1 MELESTSRRSFLVG
15 SGSVV
20 VGVMVGGAG
29 FGSLVQAAETAAKGK
44 GGYSP
49 VAWVSIGADN
59 NTIIY
64 SPGSEMGQG
73 TMTSVPSILADDMEL
88 DWATVTVQKSPSN
101 AKLFGNP
108 KFGGGMVTGSSRTVV
123 GYYEVMRLAGLQA
136 KLVLTGAAAQAWG
149 VPAGEITAEKSVL
162 KHAASK
168 RQMTYGEAAAQI
180 KTPVEPPKVDKSM
193 LKPMSRFN
201 IIGKDIT
208 RVDVASKS
216 NGTAQFGIDF
226 RLPDMVWA
234 AVMHT
239 PVQGEKPVTVDDAA
253 ALAVKGVKKVVKLP
267 NGVAVVASSFAIARK
282 ARDLLKV
289 TWTDTA
295 KARSYNSEEALKEY
309 VARSEKLDD
318 AGDVWDKRGDA
329 VAALKGAAR
338 SFQATYTS
346 DHVAQCTMEPM
357 NCTARIDGDKA
368 EFWLPSQSASI
379 VVGTAAAVGGFKPEN
394 ITVNITL
401 LGGGYGRRV
410 EADYAVDAIFLAKA
424 MPGVPVHVIWTREDD
439 FQRSRPRPMTA
450 QHLVAGVDDKGK
462 LVGWRHRLVSEGIY
476 SRVSAKAYKDA
487 GNKDAPVMEGADGVY
502 EVPDLLI
509 EHGLETRGVD
519 VSFWR
524 GVGAGYTKFAIETFI
539 DEIAQ
544 GLGKDPL
551 QLRLDLTS
559 KTPRAQAVLR
569 EVTNMAGWDKPRPD
583 GRALGLAFSDTWTTF
598 IAMVAEVSIKDGR
611 PLVHHV
617 WAAVDCGHAIAPIN
631 IRAQVEGAA
640 IFGLS
645 ALLNERLVYKG
656 GEAQSHNFN
665 QYTLL
670 RANQAPPIEVK
681 VMPTD
686 NHPGGMGEVGLPP
699 MAPAV
704 ANAVAKLTGKRI
716 RSLPFPKIV

>member
-15 SGSVV
+15 SGSMV

-29 FGSLVQAAETAAKGK
+29 LGSLAQAAQDAKGK

-88 DWATVTVQKSPSN
+88 DWGTVTVQKSPSN

-108 KFGGGMVTGSSRTVV
+108 RFGGGMVTGSSRTVV

-149 VPAGEITAEKSVL
+149 VPASEITAENSVL
-162 KHAASK
+162 KHTASK

-180 KTPVEPPKVDKSM
+180 KGPVEPPKVDKSM
-193 LKPMSRFN
+193 LKPMSKFT

-216 NGTAQFGIDF
+216 NGTAKFGIDF

-253 ALAVKGVKKVVKLP
+253 ALAVTGVKKVVKLP

-289 TWTDTA
+289 TWTDTS
-295 KARSYNSEEALKEY
+295 KARGYNSQEALKEY

-318 AGDVWDKRGDA
+318 AGDVWDKHGDA

-338 SFQATYTS
+338 TFKATYTS

-357 NCTARIDGDKA
+357 NCTARVDGDKA

-462 LVGWRHRLVSEGIY
+462 LIGWRHRLVSEGVY
-476 SRVSAKAYKDA
+476 SRVNAKAYKDA

-544 GLGKDPL
+544 GLNKDPL
-551 QLRLDLTS
+551 QLRLDLTG

-569 EVTNMAGWDKPRPD
+569 EVASMAGWGKPRPE

-598 IAMVAEVSIKDGR
+598 IAMIAEVSIKDGR
-611 PLVHHV
+611 PLVHQV
-617 WAAVDCGHAIAPIN
+617 WAAVDCGHAIAPVN

-645 ALLNERLVYKG
+645 ALLDESLVYKG

-670 RANQAPPIEVK
+670 RANQTPLVEVK
-681 VMPTD
+681 VLPTD

-699 MAPAV
+699 LAPAV

-716 RSLPFPKIV
+716 RSLPFSKIV